1 MRTTTGQTDNWF
13 LMPSEPWRF
22 YQADDFQ
29 QINSLLTG
37 LQLVFLCQVQALPLE
52 QTAQHTSYAIRSHT
66 THPASEIKHYKS
78 CPAFET
84 DLLEH

>member
-22 YQADDFQ
+22 YQADDFH